1 MNMAVDPSILAK
13 KAGDI
18 TQAIVIGRNG
28 DAKPF
33 NADKIRNAV
42 KSAYLKDA
50 NGNVRPNGES
60 QAFGEVVDIVT
71 NLVLKALDRKL
82 IGTNAVRIEDIQD
95 LVELN
100 IMRRGDHVVARDYVI
115 YRERKLA
122 KRNAQQPLL
131 EATVNLID
139 PDGHHISW
147 SAQDQRTWLAPY
159 ATDLKVNIALIA
171 KQIMRELFN
180 GAATS
185 QIVKAAEMAVR
196 AMTERHPHYDRMCSR
211 IILHRL
217 LQEASGTE
225 FSYAAD
231 TVKKVYQ
238 DIFVS
243 GLQRGVNVGLF
254 DPKLLTLFDLPA
266 LANAIEPYWDLALD
280 TLGISTLAANYLVT
294 DKTSKP
300 EQLLEVPQTMLMRVA
315 MGLALNEEN
324 PTQRA
329 IEFYGLYSTRTFL
342 SSTPTL
348 FNSGTTKPQLSSC
361 YITTVPDSLEGIYGG
376 ITQNALL
383 QKYAGGMGNDWTPV
397 RAMGAHIKGT
407 NGQSQGVVPFLK
419 VVNDTAIAVNQG
431 GKRKG
436 AVCAYLET
444 WHADIEEFLD
454 LRKNTGDDRRRTHD
468 MNTAN
473 WVPDLFMKRV
483 IAGES
488 WTLFS
493 PNEVPDLH
501 ELYGKAFEVA
511 YIGYESAAKRGE
523 IKLSKTVDAKTLWR
537 KMLTM
542 IFETGHPWITFK
554 DPCNVRS
561 PQKHAGVV
569 HSSNLCTEI
578 TLNTSADEI
587 AVCNLGSV
595 NIRAHIE
602 QDIFGNWAIDDVKLG
617 RTVTTAMRMLD
628 NVIDVNLYAREEAR
642 NSNMRHR
649 PVAMGMMGL
658 QDALHAMHLAFESPK
673 AVAFSSDFTEAMCYH
688 AYRASAMLAKE
699 RGSYESFHGSDWSKG
714 ILPCDTVAALEAE
727 RGIPIEKPQGYGVV
741 PQRWSDLR
749 QLVTSGMRN
758 SNCVAIAPTATI
770 ANIMGVDQSIEPSFG
785 NLSVK
790 SNLAGEFTV
799 LNGYLVDELEELGLW
814 DDLMVAELKGF
825 DGSVQK
831 IDRIPGELKSRY
843 KTAFEIDS
851 LAPVWHTAA
860 RGQWIDQAQST
871 NLYMGQASGKAID
884 ALYKAA
890 WVMGLK
896 TTYYMRI
903 NGATAAE
910 KSTIQT
916 TTLNAVQQGGQ
927 GHTMP
932 EPTGAACMLRPGD
945 TGFETC
951 ESCQ

>member
-1 MNMAVDPSILAK
+1 MNMAIDPSILAQ
-13 KAGDI
+13 KASDI
-18 TQAIVIGRNG
+18 SQAIVIDRNG
-28 DAKPF
+28 NAKPF
-33 NADKIRNAV
+33 DADKIRNAV

-50 NGNVRPNGES
+50 NGTVRPNGES
-60 QAFGEVVDIVT
+60 QAFGVAVDEVTD
-71 NLVLKALDRKL
+71 LVLKALGRKL
-82 IGTNAVRIEDIQD
+82 TDTNSVRIEDIQD

-115 YRERKLA
+115 YRERKLD
-122 KRNAQQPLL
+122 KRNSQQPLL
-131 EATVNLID
+131 EPSVLLTSGNGQTIN
-139 PDGHHISW
+139 W
-147 SAQDQRTWLAPY
+147 TEREQRFWLMPY
-159 ATDLKVNIALIA
+159 AALLKVNIDQVA

-196 AMTERHPHYDRMCSR
+196 AMTERHPHYDKMCAR
-211 IILHRL
+211 IMLHRL
-217 LQEASGTE
+217 LQDASGTE
-225 FSYAAD
+225 FNYEVNAA
-231 TVKKVYQ
+231 KKVYQ
-238 DIFVS
+238 DIFVA
-243 GLQRGVNVGLF
+243 GLNRGVKVGLF
-254 DPKLLTLFDLPA
+254 DPKLLTVFDLSA
-266 LANAIEPYWDLALD
+266 LADAIDPSADMAFD
-280 TLGISTLAANYLVT
+280 TLGISTLAANYLVR
-294 DKTSKP
+294 DKTTKP

-315 MGLALNEEN
+315 MGLALNEDN
-324 PTQRA
+324 PTERA
-329 IEFYGLYSTRTFL
+329 MEFYRLYSARSFL

-501 ELYGKAFEVA
+501 ELYGKAFEKAYVA
-511 YIGYESAAKRGE
+511 YEDAAKRGK
-523 IKLSKTVDAKTLWR
+523 IQLSKTVDAKTLWR
-537 KMLTM
+537 KILTM

-554 DPCNVRS
+554 DPCNIRS

-595 NIRAHIE
+595 NIAEHIA
-602 QDIFGNWAIDDVKLG
+602 QDAAGKWVIDDVKLG
-617 RTVTTAMRMLD
+617 KTVTTAMRMLD

-658 QDALHAMHLAFESPK
+658 QDALHTMRLAFESPQ

-699 RGSYESFHGSDWSKG
+699 RGSYESFYGSDWSKG
-714 ILPCDTVAALEAE
+714 ILPCDTVDWLQAE
-727 RGIPIEKPQGYGVV
+727 RGVPIEKPQGYGVV
-741 PQRWSDLR
+741 PARWDDLR
-749 QLVTSGMRN
+749 VLVMSGMRN

-770 ANIMGVDQSIEPSFG
+770 ANILGVDQSIEPSFA

-799 LNGYLVDELEELGLW
+799 LNASLVGELEALGLW

-831 IDRIPGELKSRY
+831 IDRIPAEIKSRY
-843 KTAFEIDS
+843 KTAFEINS
-851 LAPVWHTAA
+851 LAPVWHAAA
-860 RGQWIDQAQST
+860 RGQYIDQAQST

-884 ALYKAA
+884 ELYKTA
-890 WVMGLK
+890 WGMGLK
-896 TTYYMRI
+896 TTYYLRI

-910 KSTIQT
+910 KSTIT
-916 TTLNAVQQGGQ
+916 TSKLNAVPQMGQ
-927 GHTMP
+927 ANSMP

-945 TGFETC
+945 AGFETC